1 MKEQEQF
8 IIESI
13 LAGQIDQYKILVGKY
28 QNPVFRLILKIVG
41 NYDDAK
47 DLTQDVFVKAFESIK
62 QYKPQFK
69 FFSWIYRIA
78 INEALLFVKRK
89 RNFRQIESVIDP
101 AYHLPDQTLDYESRE
116 KLLNNAINELAESYK
131 SVILLKYYSDLSY
144 TEIAETLS
152 IPEKT
157 VKSRLFDSRKMLRG
171 KLLEIDFFIA
181 VQNN

>member
-1 MKEQEQF
+1 MKEQEQI

-13 LAGQIDQYKILVGKY
+13 IAGQIDQYEILVGKY

-47 DLTQDVFVKAFESIK
+47 DLTQDVFVKTFESIK
-62 QYKPQFK
+62 QYKPQYK

-89 RNFRQIESVIDP
+89 KNFRQIESVTDP
-101 AYHLPDQTLDYESRE
+101 AWHLPEQTPDYESRD
-116 KLLNNAINELAESYK
+116 KLLSFAINDLAESYK

-144 TEIAETLS
+144 TEISETLS

-157 VKSRLFDSRKMLRG
+157 VKSRLFDARKMLRE
-171 KLLEIDFFIA
+171 KLIKSDFFTT

>member
-1 MKEQEQF
+1 MKEQEQI

-13 LAGQIDQYKILVGKY
+13 LAGQIDQYRILVGKY
-28 QNPVFRLILKIVG
+28 QNPVFRLIMKIVG

-47 DLTQDVFVKAFESIK
+47 DLTQDVFVKAFESMK
-62 QYKPQFK
+62 QYKPQYK

-89 RNFRQIESVIDP
+89 RNFRQIESVTDP
-101 AYHLPDQTLDYESRE
+101 ACHLPDQTPDYENRE
-116 KLLNNAINELAESYK
+116 KLLNNAINDLAESYK

-144 TEIAETLS
+144 TEMAETLS
-152 IPEKT
+152 LPEKT
-157 VKSRLFDSRKMLRG
+157 VKSRLFDARKMLRE
-171 KLLEIDFFIA
+171 KLINNDFFTV